1 MSAEGGDRLDV
12 ELRERFAAL
21 RRQETEAA
29 PGFGEIIDR
38 ARAKRR
44 RDRHAG
50 ATGGI
55 GGIGGRAGRGGSV
68 PARRLRLA
76 ALGALTMVL
85 ALAALLAITRPWAG
99 TRGLQPAASR
109 ARPRPVPL
117 LTAWRSPTDFLLRTP
132 GSEILSATP
141 SLGSD
146 LFLGLEAAPW
156 PPRTPKHRPES
167 YL

>member
-1 MSAEGGDRLDV
+1 MSAEGGDRLDA

-29 PGFGEIIDR
+29 PGFGEIVYR

-50 ATGGI
+50 AI
-55 GGIGGRAGRGGSV
+55 GGWAGRGGSV

-76 ALGALTMVL
+76 ALGALAMVL

-99 TRGLQPAASR
+99 TRGLPPAASR

-132 GSEILSATP
+132 GSEILSTTP
-141 SLGSD
+141 SFGSD
-146 LFLGLEAAPW
+146 LFLGFEARPR
-156 PPRTPKHRPES
+156 PPGTTKHRPEPHRRAWT
-167 YL
+167 